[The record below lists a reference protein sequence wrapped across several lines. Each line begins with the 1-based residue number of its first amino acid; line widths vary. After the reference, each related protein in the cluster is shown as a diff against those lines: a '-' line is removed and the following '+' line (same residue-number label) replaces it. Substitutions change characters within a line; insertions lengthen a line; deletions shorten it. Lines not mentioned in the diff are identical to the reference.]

1 MRRRILAV
9 TALLAVLVACRDGP
23 AELVAPVDA
32 RTAPQPDVTVS
43 QDAVTAVVQ
52 LLDDLFVRELMDGA
66 RARTDV
72 LDGAL
77 QNASHYGMPRH
88 ILALSSALTVT
99 RSRLVLKDDK
109 AEENED
115 EWILR
120 AALTLMLDDALMLLE
135 EPSPMRSEETEELG
149 TDDTNPRSLKP

>member
-9 TALLAVLVACRDGP
+9 TALLAVFVACRDGP
-23 AELVAPVDA
+23 AELVAPVEG
-32 RTAPQPDVTVS
+32 RTAVQPEVTVS
-43 QDAVTAVVQ
+43 ADAVTTVVQ
-52 LLDDLFVRELMDGA
+52 LLDDPFVRELMDGA

-72 LDGAL
+72 LDGAVRD
-77 QNASHYGMPRH
+77 ASRYGTPRH

-99 RSRLVLKDDK
+99 RSRLVLNDGP

-149 TDDTNPRSLKP
+149 TDNINPRNIKR